1 MLTSKYQRYSY
12 TFRTKA
18 DLDTTATY
26 RLLFRLIS
34 EETDT
39 YTYYSNAYICMP
51 KLEEGNMATA
61 WDTSEG
67 DVKSI
72 ITQTANRIESK
83 IVTED

>member
-1 MLTSKYQRYSY
+1 
-12 TFRTKA
+12 
-18 DLDTTATY
+18 
-26 RLLFRLIS
+26 
-34 EETDT
+34 
-39 YTYYSNAYICMP
+39 MP

-61 WDTSEG
+61 WDTSES